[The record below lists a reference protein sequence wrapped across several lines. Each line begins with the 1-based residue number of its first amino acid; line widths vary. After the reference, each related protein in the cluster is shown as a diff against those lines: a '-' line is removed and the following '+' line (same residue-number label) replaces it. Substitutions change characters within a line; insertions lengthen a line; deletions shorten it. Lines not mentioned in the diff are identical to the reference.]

1 MRFGLW
7 HEREPLLLHYCIF
20 VGDFFTIGMTAFLF
34 PFFISF
40 SCLPT
45 TECPSPF
52 NPSSRKSQ
60 LRNIVLFS
68 FVTRNLLAYR
78 SLKFTVFCK
87 RSSKEALIS
96 WTVYSWYYCS
106 KENNTGRIW
115 RVREK
120 RTCERFDR
128 AQKSW
133 LIQWNGMFFDKYSE
147 LLNEFAL
154 QLTRDMPRVLSI
166 FSWKFE

>member
-1 MRFGLW
+1 MTGSLPRAISSNPSSSPGSGTLRNSQTGIRLKNQTEPVPRQKGIKRRKCVAQKIPKRVNLGQPMRFGLW

-96 WTVYSWYYCS
+96 
-106 KENNTGRIW
+106 
-115 RVREK
+115 
-120 RTCERFDR
+120 
-128 AQKSW
+128 
-133 LIQWNGMFFDKYSE
+133 
-147 LLNEFAL
+147 
-154 QLTRDMPRVLSI
+154 
-166 FSWKFE
+166 